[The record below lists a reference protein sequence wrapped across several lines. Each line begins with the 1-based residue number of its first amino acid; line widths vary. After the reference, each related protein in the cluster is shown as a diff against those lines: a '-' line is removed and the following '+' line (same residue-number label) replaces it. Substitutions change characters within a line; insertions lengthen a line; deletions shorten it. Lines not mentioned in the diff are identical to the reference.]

1 MSWAYLVK
9 MNLKVLKEM
18 DKYKVQKLFKDI
30 YQIVDEGGDSLY
42 KGSISNCY
50 AWIRIMEINILEE

>member
-1 MSWAYLVK
+1 
-9 MNLKVLKEM
+9 M

-30 YQIVDEGGDSLY
+30 YQIVDDRGDSLY
-42 KGSISNCY
+42 EGSISNCY